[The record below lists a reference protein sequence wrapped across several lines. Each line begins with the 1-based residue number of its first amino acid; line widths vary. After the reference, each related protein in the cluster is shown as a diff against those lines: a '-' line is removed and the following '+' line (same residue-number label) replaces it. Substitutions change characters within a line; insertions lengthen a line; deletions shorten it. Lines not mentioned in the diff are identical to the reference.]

1 MEPIDE
7 KELVLKEQALNY
19 IENRQ
24 YTMLKNYL
32 SDQNPADIAAIM
44 EEVEDKD
51 IPLIFRILPK
61 DEAAET
67 FAYMES
73 ETQRKLIESFS
84 DKELRE
90 VLDDLYLDDTVDMIE
105 EMPANVVA
113 KILRNTDI
121 QTRKNINELLKYP
134 DDSAGSLMT
143 IEYVYFNRDMTIS
156 EALDRIRSVGV
167 VKETIYTCYVTQSR
181 KLVGVVSVLELLTAD
196 PQTKIEEIMDSNV
209 ICVHTDDDQEFVAK
223 QIQKYDFL
231 ALPVVDKEDRLVG
244 IITVDDVI
252 DVIHEEATEDIA
264 KMAGITPN
272 ENSYFNTSV
281 FQHAKSRIGWLLFLM
296 LSATLTGMVINHYE
310 HLMVTVPLLYSFV
323 PMITGTGGNSG
334 SQAATLIIRGLSMDE
349 IQFKDIFKVMFKEF
363 RVALLVS
370 SVLAIVN
377 GIRIAIT
384 YWNNDQGVNS
394 ILLGLAIA
402 VSIVFVIV
410 LAKTVG
416 CILPMLAKKIHLDPA
431 IMAAPLI
438 STIVDAC
445 AVLIYCNVC
454 IMMFGDLL

>member
-1 MEPIDE
+1 
-7 KELVLKEQALNY
+7 
-19 IENRQ
+19 
-24 YTMLKNYL
+24 
-32 SDQNPADIAAIM
+32 
-44 EEVEDKD
+44 
-51 IPLIFRILPK
+51 
-61 DEAAET
+61 
-67 FAYMES
+67 
-73 ETQRKLIESFS
+73 
-84 DKELRE
+84 
-90 VLDDLYLDDTVDMIE
+90 
-105 EMPANVVA
+105 
-113 KILRNTDI
+113 
-121 QTRKNINELLKYP
+121 
-134 DDSAGSLMT
+134 MT

-252 DVIHEEATEDIA
+252 DVIHEEATEDIS

-323 PMITGTGGNSG
+323 PMLTGTGGNSG

-349 IQFKDIFKVMFKEF
+349 IQFKDIFRVMFKEF

-370 SVLAIVN
+370 SVLAVVN
-377 GIRIAIT
+377 GARIAIT
-384 YWNNDQGVNS
+384 YWNNDQGINS

-454 IMMFGDLL
+454 ILMFGDLL

>member
-1 MEPIDE
+1 MERNE
-7 KELVLKEQALNY
+7 LKEQELLDQALSF
-19 IENRQ
+19 IENKQ
-24 YTMLKNYL
+24 YTLLKNYL
-32 SDQNPADIAAIM
+32 ADQNPADIAAIM

-51 IPLIFRILPK
+51 IPIIFRILPK

-67 FAYMES
+67 FSYMES
-73 ETQRKLIESFS
+73 ETQRKLIVAFS

-167 VKETIYTCYVTQSR
+167 VKETIYTCYVTQNR
-181 KLVGVVSVLELLTAD
+181 KLVGVVSVLQLLTAD

-209 ICVHTDDDQEFVAK
+209 IYVHTDDDQEYVAK

-252 DVIHEEATEDIA
+252 DVIHEELTEDVS

-310 HLMVTVPLLYSFV
+310 HLLVTVPLLYSFV
-323 PMITGTGGNSG
+323 PMLTGTGGNSG

-349 IQFKDIFKVMFKEF
+349 IQLKDIFKVMFKEF
-363 RVALLVS
+363 RIALLVS
-370 SVLAIVN
+370 SVLAVVN
-377 GIRIAIT
+377 GARIAIV

-402 VSIVFVIV
+402 ISIVFVIV

-416 CILPMLAKKIHLDPA
+416 CVLPMIAKKIHLDPA

-454 IMMFGDLL
+454 IIMFDNLL